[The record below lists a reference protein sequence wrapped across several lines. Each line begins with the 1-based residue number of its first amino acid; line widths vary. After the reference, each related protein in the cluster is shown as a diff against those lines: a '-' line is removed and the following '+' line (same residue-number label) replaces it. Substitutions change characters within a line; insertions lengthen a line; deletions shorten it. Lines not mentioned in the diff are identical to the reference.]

1 MHFAKMRQGE
11 LRVHLVSAPCHSNVT
26 IRMTIRVHKRDG
38 MDGMDGMDA
47 KIVIKVAPDTRQ
59 DLQ

>member
-11 LRVHLVSAPCHSNVT
+11 LRVHLVSAPCHSNIT

-38 MDGMDGMDA
+38 MDGMDA
-47 KIVIKVAPDTRQ
+47 KIVIKVARDTRQ